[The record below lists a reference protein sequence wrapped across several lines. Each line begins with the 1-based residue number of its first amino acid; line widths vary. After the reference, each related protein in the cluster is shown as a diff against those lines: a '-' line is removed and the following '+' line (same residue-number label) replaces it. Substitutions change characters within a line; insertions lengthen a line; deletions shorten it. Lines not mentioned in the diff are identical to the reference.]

1 LERLGLG
8 ARLWLALI
16 VPWRVLF
23 DGVFAARV
31 QVLRTGAALPV
42 GSVPAPDL
50 ELEADVTEA
59 ERESDPT
66 PALQLLAI
74 LQREGRLLDFLQED
88 VAAYSDA
95 EVGAAARV
103 VHQGCKRGLA
113 DYVEIESVRSE
124 AEGAAVLLEAGFDA
138 ARTRVTGNLVG
149 QPPFR
154 GTLAHHGWRVAKIRL
169 PELAEGHDPRIVAPA
184 EVEVS

>member
-1 LERLGLG
+1 MERPGFW

-31 QVLRTGAALPV
+31 HVLHTGASLPV
-42 GSVPAPDL
+42 GCAPAPDP

-59 ERESDPT
+59 KRESDPT

-74 LQREGRLLDFLQED
+74 LQREGRLLDFLKED
-88 VAAYSDA
+88 VTAYSDS

-124 AEGAAVLLEAGFDA
+124 AEGAAILLDAGFDA

-154 GTLAHHGWRVAKIRL
+154 GTLAHHGWRVVKIRL
-169 PELAEGHDPRIVAPA
+169 PELAEGHDARIVAPA